1 MLMPAGGV
9 ARYATDA
16 ATLAR
21 LSGAVFHSTAES
33 IWLLDETG
41 KTLWANDRLCTL
53 LGEPPDQIARMNF
66 LDFSADGVAAERFR
80 ACTRDR
86 SEQRCEMSFV
96 QAGRVVSADVR
107 LLPFNDAGGSKTGVV
122 ALMTDVTSERQ
133 AEAIILR
140 AAEELERRLLGADDT
155 GRRPEK
161 VVEQAGYRERLLVLT
176 EQIVAANRELEAFS
190 YSVSHDL
197 REPLRSI
204 DGFSRILIERYETQ
218 LDDRGRDYLRRVRAA
233 AQRMGVLIAD
243 MLTLARIARA
253 DMTSE
258 TVDISS
264 LARTI
269 AADLA
274 TSDPARHVDVRISDG
289 LTADGD
295 SRLLGVVL
303 TNLIG
308 NAWKFTSRNPSAHID
323 ISRCESATDDVFR
336 ISDNGAGFE
345 MKYVDKLFR
354 PFQRLH
360 SHEDFAGTGVGLAT
374 VQRILARH
382 GGRAWAEGKVGDG
395 ARVFFSVPRPHAAE
409 KSAA

>member
-1 MLMPAGGV
+1 MAAGDS
-9 ARYATDA
+9 RYGTDA
-16 ATLAR
+16 AMLER
-21 LSGAVFHSTAES
+21 LSDAVFQSTAES

-41 KTLWANDRLCTL
+41 KTLWANDRLSRL
-53 LGEPPDQIARMNF
+53 LGEPPEHIASMNF
-66 LDFSADGVAAERFR
+66 LDFSGDGVAAERFR
-80 ACTRDR
+80 ACTTDR

-96 QAGRVVSADVR
+96 QGGAVVSAGVR
-107 LLPFNDAGGSKTGVV
+107 LLPFNDAGVV
-122 ALMTDVTSERQ
+122 AMMTDVTSERQ

-140 AAEELERRLLGADDT
+140 AAEELERYLLGADDT
-155 GRRPEK
+155 DRRRKK
-161 VVEQAGYRERLLVLT
+161 VVEPAGYRERLLSLT
-176 EQIVAANRELEAFS
+176 ERIVAANRELEAFS

-204 DGFSRILIERYETQ
+204 DGFSRILLERYETQ
-218 LDDRGRDYLRRVRAA
+218 LDERGRDYLRRVRAA
-233 AQRMGVLIAD
+233 AQRMGFLIAD

-253 DMTSE
+253 EMASE
-258 TVDISS
+258 TVDITS

-274 TSDPARHVDVRISDG
+274 TSDPTRHVDVHVSEG
-289 LTADGD
+289 LTAAGD

-308 NAWKFTSRNPSAHID
+308 NAWKFTSRKASALID

-336 ISDNGAGFE
+336 IADNGAGFE

-374 VQRILARH
+374 VQRIVARH
-382 GGRAWAEGKVGDG
+382 GGKAWAEAKVGDG
-395 ARVFFSVPRPHAAE
+395 AQVFFSVPRRHAGE
-409 KSAA
+409 KSAAA

>member
-1 MLMPAGGV
+1 MAPEVADYGADPAI
-9 ARYATDA
+9 
-16 ATLAR
+16 LQR
-21 LSGAVFHSTAES
+21 LSDAVFHSTAES

-41 KTLWANDRLCTL
+41 RTLWANGRLSTL
-53 LGEPPDQIARMNF
+53 LDASPEQIANMNF
-66 LDFSADGVAAERFR
+66 LDFSADGDAAECFR
-80 ACTRDR
+80 ACATDR

-96 QAGRVVSADVR
+96 QGENVVSAAVR
-107 LLPFNDAGGSKTGVV
+107 LLPFNVTGGSTTVV

-155 GRRPEK
+155 GRRRRK
-161 VVEQAGYRERLLVLT
+161 AVRQVGYRERLLVLT

-218 LDDRGRDYLRRVRAA
+218 IDERGRDYLRRVRAA
-233 AQRMGVLIAD
+233 AQRMGYLIAD

-253 DMTSE
+253 EMAAE
-258 TVDISS
+258 NVDITS

-274 TSDPARHVDVRISDG
+274 SADSARHVDVHVSEG

-295 SRLLGVVL
+295 ARLLGVVL
-303 TNLIG
+303 TNLLG
-308 NAWKFTSRNPSAHID
+308 NAWKFTSRNASARID
-323 ISRCESATDDVFR
+323 VTRSESATDDVIC
-336 ISDNGAGFE
+336 ISDNGAGFD

-360 SHEDFAGTGVGLAT
+360 SHEDFAGTGIGLAT

-382 GGRAWAEGKVGDG
+382 GGRAWAEGAVGEG
-395 ARVFFSVPRPHAAE
+395 ARVYFSIPRRDVAE
-409 KSAA
+409 MSAA